1 MSTDENEGTVNGV
14 APVCGKDAKR
24 GARKAKRGQKEKW
37 VFFACAILSIIAV
50 AAIVLFILINSVPA
64 FAEIGFFNFLFG
76 TKWFPDGYRDD
87 PSNAGAYFGILPMIV
102 NSLCVTLFALLLGGI
117 LGIFSALFLVYWCPE
132 KMKKTVEQLINVF
145 AGIPSVMYGFFGLT
159 FIVPLLARITGTTGL
174 GIMACTLVLM
184 LMILPT
190 IASMSKNAL
199 RSVPESY
206 YEGAI
211 ALGAT
216 KEQAIFTVM
225 LPAAKS
231 GVVSGLIMGMGRA
244 VGEAMAVKLVAGGV
258 ASFPEGLFSPI
269 RTMTSSIAMEMGYAS
284 GLQREALIATGLI
297 LLVFVLL
304 LNFAIARVNRT
315 KSSADGG
322 KGADGKKIPKGGANA
337 SVAAEAVYVGRRK
350 FGAKTPSQEFV
361 YKKKGVVC
369 RLLKYFSFAVSV
381 FVGAS
386 LVLLVG
392 YILVNGLPSMPDLFA
407 PDIAGE
413 LGNAVFGTLMLILL
427 SLVIAVPLG
436 ICAAIYLHEY
446 ARPGSVVVKAIRLF
460 NDTLGGVPS
469 IVFGLFGN
477 IVFVN
482 WMGMSQCLLA
492 GALTMALIILPTI
505 IRSVEESL
513 IAVPDSLREASLSLG
528 ASKLQ
533 TIFKV
538 VLPQAL
544 PGIFT
549 AIVLSIGRIV
559 GESAALIFTMGSSLA
574 FLPQNIVGRGNASCS
589 LTVFMYVLANE
600 GAEMNIAYGL
610 AVILLIIVA
619 FVYVGLGL
627 LEHFGKN
634 KGEKKC
640 KEKVKPSA
648 A

>member
-1 MSTDENEGTVNGV
+1 MSLCENEQVVSEPPADSSKNTKSVKQKGS
-14 APVCGKDAKR
+14 
-24 GARKAKRGQKEKW
+24 RKIQFEKHI
-37 VFFACAILSIIAV
+37 FFACALLSIVAV
-50 AAIVLFILINSVPA
+50 AAIVIFIFINSVPA
-64 FAEIGFFNFLFG
+64 FSKIGFFQFIFG
-76 TKWFPDGYRDD
+76 TKWFPDGYKTD
-87 PSNAGAYFGILPMIV
+87 PSNASEYFGIFPMII
-102 NSLCVTLFALLLGGI
+102 NSLCVTLLSLLFGGI
-117 LGIFSALFLVYWCPE
+117 LGVFSALFLVYWCPA
-132 KMKKTVEQLINVF
+132 KMKKIVEQLINVF
-145 AGIPSVMYGFFGLT
+145 AGIPSVMYGFFGLV
-159 FIVPLLARITGTTGL
+159 FIVPILAKMTGTTGL

-199 RSVPESY
+199 KSVPESY

-258 ASFPEGLFSPI
+258 AAFPEGLFSPI

-284 GLQREALIATGLI
+284 GLQRDALIATGLI
-297 LLVFVLL
+297 LLVFVLF
-304 LNFAIARVNRT
+304 LNFALARVNRAKAADNGGRT
-315 KSSADGG
+315 SKAGKANENVKGFSAE
-322 KGADGKKIPKGGANA
+322 
-337 SVAAEAVYVGRRK
+337 VVYIGRRM
-350 FGAKTPSQEFV
+350 FGVKEPIAEPV
-361 YKKKGVVC
+361 YKKKGIIC
-369 RLLKYFSFAVSV
+369 LILKYFSFVVTA
-381 FVGAS
+381 FVGLC
-386 LVLLVG
+386 LVVIVG
-392 YILVNGLPSMPDLFA
+392 FILVNGLPNMPDLFSGDA
-407 PDIAGE
+407 VGE
-413 LGNAVFGTLMLILL
+413 LGKAIFGTVALIFLT
-427 SLVIAVPLG
+427 LVIAVPLG

-446 ARPGSVVVKAIRLF
+446 SRPGSRTVKAIRLF

-477 IVFVN
+477 IVFVS

-492 GALTMALIILPTI
+492 GALTMALIILPTV
-505 IRSVEESL
+505 IRAVEESL
-513 IAVPDSLREASLSLG
+513 IAVPDSLREASLALG

-533 TIFKV
+533 TVFKV

-574 FLPQNIVGRGNASCS
+574 FLPQGIVGRGNASCT
-589 LTVFMYVLANE
+589 LTVYMYVLANE
-600 GAEMNIAYGL
+600 GAEMNIAYAL
-610 AVILLIIVA
+610 AVILLFIVA
-619 FVYVGLGL
+619 VIYVGLGL

-634 KGEKKC
+634 KGDRKC
-640 KEKVKPSA
+640 KEKIKPKTA
-648 A
+648 